1 MEALDCNKVL
11 HDAHQSL
18 HQTDMAYSVIVHD
31 KREHMDRHQQHTIG
45 QVVYTFLNNIKVSR

>member
-1 MEALDCNKVL
+1 MEALDCDKVL

-18 HQTDMAYSVIVHD
+18 HRTDMAYSVTVND
-31 KREHMDRHQQHTIG
+31 KRKHVDRHQQPTIG